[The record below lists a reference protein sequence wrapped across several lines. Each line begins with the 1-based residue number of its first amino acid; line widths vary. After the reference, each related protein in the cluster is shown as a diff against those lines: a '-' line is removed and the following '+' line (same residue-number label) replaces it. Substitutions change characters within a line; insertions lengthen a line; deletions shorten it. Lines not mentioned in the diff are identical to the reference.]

1 MTKTSIE
8 NIVCFCYKK
17 RFTEAGIP
25 TKTERLENDLETT
38 ADAPTTE

>member
-8 NIVCFCYKK
+8 NGMFCYKK